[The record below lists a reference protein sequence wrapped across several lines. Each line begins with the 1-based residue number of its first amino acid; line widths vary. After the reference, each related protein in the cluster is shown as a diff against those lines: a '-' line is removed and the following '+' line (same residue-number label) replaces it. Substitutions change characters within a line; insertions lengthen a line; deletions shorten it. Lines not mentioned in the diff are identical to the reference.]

1 MTAEFLTGKLQLT
14 DDIKIK
20 ILKSMYE
27 LKHEAQDRL
36 WSGDNLLTA
45 NVNTEVRFWPD
56 CNMTYTEK
64 TVTVSN
70 NNPEVR
76 WRSQEEA
83 LYTFYMP
90 EGAVVTSLSLWINGN
105 EEKAI
110 LTTKEKADSA
120 YKTIVGAERRD
131 PSVVHWQEGNSVS
144 VRVFPVL
151 AGESRKFKIGITAP
165 LERVKGKLRYEN
177 IYFKGP
183 EWNDAS
189 ENILIDFEQ
198 PVNEFQMPASFT
210 SMSRQL
216 YKRQGKYEPIWN
228 MLINDPGL
236 VNCSFSFDEHTYS
249 LLPYRRKLATVEFQK
264 IYLDVNKAWS
274 KSEFNQVIGLATGKK
289 VFVYDSVIKELNE
302 ENKDELWEKLHVKQF
317 GLFPLFEINEA
328 GQSLLV
334 TKNTTVS
341 PSLDDLEGS
350 VFMEKT
356 KSFLQDDKRINL
368 FDLGTDL
375 SPYLRSFKE
384 FRVFQYDRGDM
395 SQLQGLLQHKYFPE
409 DPKMI
414 MK

>member
-1 MTAEFLTGKLQLT
+1 M
-14 DDIKIK
+14 
-20 ILKSMYE
+20 
-27 LKHEAQDRL
+27 
-36 WSGDNLLTA
+36 
-45 NVNTEVRFWPD
+45 
-56 CNMTYTEK
+56 
-64 TVTVSN
+64 
-70 NNPEVR
+70 
-76 WRSQEEA
+76 
-83 LYTFYMP
+83 
-90 EGAVVTSLSLWINGN
+90 
-105 EEKAI
+105 
-110 LTTKEKADSA
+110 
-120 YKTIVGAERRD
+120 
-131 PSVVHWQEGNSVS
+131 VHWQEGNSVS

-151 AGESRKFKIGITAP
+151 PGESRKFKIGITAP

-216 YKRQGKYEPIWN
+216 YKRQGKYEPRWN

-249 LLPYRRKLATVEFQK
+249 LLPYRRKLATVDFQK

-274 KSEFNQVIGLATGKK
+274 KSEFNQVIGLATDKK
-289 VFVYDSVIKELNE
+289 VYVYDSVIKELNE
-302 ENKDELWEKLHVKQF
+302 ENKDELWEKLHGKQF
-317 GLFPLFEINEA
+317 GLFPLFEIKEA

-368 FDLGTDL
+368 YDLGTDL

-384 FRVFQYDRGDM
+384 LRVFQYDKGDM
-395 SQLQGLLQHKYFPE
+395 SQLQGLLQHNYFPE
-409 DPKMI
+409 DSENDNEVIIHRSDMVIHKTGGTSPPSGPDHLMRLFSYNHI
-414 MK
+414 MQKLGRGQLLSRALDDSLVEEARKAYVVTPVSSLVVLETQMDYDRFDIHDANTSLGNASIQSKGAVPEPHEWAIIIVTFLLMTYLVIKNKLRFTK